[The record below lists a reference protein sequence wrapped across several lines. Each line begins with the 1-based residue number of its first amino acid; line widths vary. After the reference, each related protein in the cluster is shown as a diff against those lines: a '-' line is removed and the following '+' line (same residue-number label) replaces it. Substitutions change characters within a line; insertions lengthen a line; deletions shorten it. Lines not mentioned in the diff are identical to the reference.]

1 MEEHMKIICLVK
13 FTPDVDAFEYDY
25 ENNVLIRENIKQII
39 NPDDACALG
48 FALKLK
54 KQHPDIEIEVVTMAP
69 LSVKKHMEDILRRHV
84 EKATIISDSKFGG
97 SDTLA
102 TSLILGTYLKQAEY
116 DVILTGSQTLDGDT
130 AHVPSQLA
138 EFLGISQMSAII
150 KIDEESFLNGK
161 PQVEV
166 DTEKY
171 VDTYEMTFPA
181 ILSVRRESKYR
192 LPFVRFADLDLD
204 VSDKLFVINNK
215 TLRIDLNKV
224 GLKGSATR
232 VVKTYT
238 QTYESKEK
246 VVVQNDEKGI
256 ETVYRFLKEKGYLK

>member
-1 MEEHMKIICLVK
+1 MKIICLLK
-13 FTPDVDAFEYDY
+13 FTPDVDSFAYDH
-25 ENNVLIRENIKQII
+25 ENHVLLRENVKQIL

-54 KQHPDIEIEVVTMAP
+54 KQHPEIEIEAVTMAP

-84 EKATIISDSKFGG
+84 DHGTILSDPAFGG

-102 TSLILGTYLKQAEY
+102 TSLILGTYLKQADY

-138 EFLGISQMSAII
+138 EFLGINQMSSII
-150 KIDEESFLNGK
+150 KIDEESFLQGI
-161 PQVEV
+161 PHAEV
-166 DTEKY
+166 DTENY
-171 VDTYEMTFPA
+171 SDTYKIPFPA
-181 ILSVRRESKYR
+181 VLSVRRESRYR

-204 VSDKLFVINNK
+204 VSDRLSVIDNQ
-215 TLRIDLNKV
+215 TLQIDPDCI

-232 VVKTYT
+232 VVKTYL
-238 QTYESKEK
+238 QSYEKK
-246 VVVQNDEKGI
+246 KKIIVQNDEHGI
-256 ETVYRFLKEKGYLK
+256 ETVYAFLKEHGYLK